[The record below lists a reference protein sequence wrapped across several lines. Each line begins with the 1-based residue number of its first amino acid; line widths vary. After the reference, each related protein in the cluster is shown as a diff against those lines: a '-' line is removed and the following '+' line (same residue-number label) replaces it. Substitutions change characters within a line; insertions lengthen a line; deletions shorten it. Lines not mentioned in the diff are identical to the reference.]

1 MKFLN
6 RNELG
11 RHRASLAG
19 APAAGRS
26 VWVCGG
32 PGCLACGSKGLFDAL
47 QSELAAKTRDTSL
60 KDRVKAFFSAGD
72 ICPQTS
78 AGMTGCMGPCELGPV
93 VYVEPEGWYYH
104 KVLPE
109 HAAGLLEAVSA
120 GKVYAPCAP
129 FGSDGKRLDEPR
141 EDNIPFFEKQNKL
154 VLGMVKNCPPLDLDA
169 YLKQGGFMA
178 LEKAL
183 FQMEPSAVCD
193 EIAASGL
200 RGRGGGGFLTGRKW
214 RAAREVI
221 ADKKYVLVNG
231 DEGDPG
237 AFMDRCLMEG
247 APFAVLEGLII
258 GGYAVGAGE
267 GIIYVRHEY
276 PLAVKTLREAIKL
289 LEASGLLGGDILGS
303 GFSFSAEICEGGGAF
318 VCGESTALMSSI
330 EGRPGVPRV
339 KYIRSSERGL
349 WESPTVLNNVET
361 WACVPRIISMGA
373 EEYKKIGTEKS
384 PGTKVFALVGKV
396 KTTGLAEVPMGMTL
410 REIIFGIGGGIQ
422 GDRAFKAV
430 QTGGPSGGCLPES
443 MLDTPVDFDGLAAA
457 GSMMGSGGMIVM
469 DEYTCMV
476 DVARYFID
484 FLSGESCGKCAPCRE
499 GLKKMQLLLRG
510 LANGT
515 ARPGD
520 TEMLGEIAEAIACTA
535 LCGLGQSAAN
545 PVLSTIKYFGEEYRE
560 HEEEG
565 FCRAGV
571 CSGMY
576 LPEITAEKCRSC
588 GACGRVCPSGA
599 IRAAGDSYEV
609 DRDACTTCG
618 ACAASCR
625 FGAVAAVRRTGR

>member
-1 MKFLN
+1 MRFLD
-6 RNELG
+6 RHELG
-11 RHRASLAG
+11 SYRASLAA
-19 APAAGRS
+19 APAAEHS

-32 PGCLACGSKGLFDAL
+32 PGCLACGSKKLFDAL
-47 QSELAAKTRDTSL
+47 QSELAVRAGDRGL
-60 KDRVKAFFSAGD
+60 KNRVRAFFSAGD
-72 ICPQTS
+72 ICPAAS
-78 AGMTGCMGPCELGPV
+78 VGMTGCMGPCEHGPV

-104 KVLPE
+104 NVSPE
-109 HAAGLLEAVSA
+109 HARGLLEAVSA
-120 GKVYAPCAP
+120 GEAYMPCAP
-129 FGSDGKRLDEPR
+129 FDRDGKRLDDPR
-141 EDNIPFFEKQNKL
+141 EKNIPFFEKQNKL
-154 VLGMVKNCPPLDLDA
+154 VLGMIKNCPPLDLDA

-183 FQMEPSAVCD
+183 FQMEPAEVCG
-193 EIAASGL
+193 EITASGL
-200 RGRGGGGFLTGRKW
+200 RGRGGGGFPTGRKW
-214 RAAREVI
+214 QAARE
-221 ADKKYVLVNG
+221 AAAEKKYVLVNG

-258 GGYAVGAGE
+258 GGYAVGASE

-276 PLAVKTLREAIKL
+276 PLAVQTLREAIKL
-289 LEASGLLGGDILGS
+289 LEASGLLGGNILGS
-303 GFSFSAEICEGGGAF
+303 GFSFKAEICEGGGAF

-330 EGRPGVPRV
+330 EGKPGVPRL

-373 EEYKKIGTEKS
+373 REYKKTGTEKS
-384 PGTKVFALVGKV
+384 PGTKVFALVGKA

-422 GDRAFKAV
+422 GGRTFKAV

-443 MLDTPVDFDGLAAA
+443 LLDTPVDFDGLAAA

-469 DEYTCMV
+469 DEHTCMV

-484 FLSGESCGKCAPCRE
+484 FLSVESCGKCVPCRE

-510 LANGT
+510 LTNGT

-520 TEMLGEIAEAIACTA
+520 TQTLAGTAEDVACTA
-535 LCGLGQSAAN
+535 LCGLGQSAAS

-588 GACGRVCPSGA
+588 GACARACPSGA
-599 IRAAGDSYEV
+599 IRAKDAAYEV
-609 DRDACTTCG
+609 DSEACGACG
-618 ACAASCR
+618 ACAASCP
-625 FGAVAAVRRTGR
+625 FDAVAVTRRAGR